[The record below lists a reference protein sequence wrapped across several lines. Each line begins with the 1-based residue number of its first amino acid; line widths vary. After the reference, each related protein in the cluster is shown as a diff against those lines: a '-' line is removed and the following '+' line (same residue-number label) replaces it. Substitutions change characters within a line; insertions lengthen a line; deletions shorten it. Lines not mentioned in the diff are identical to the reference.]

1 MIYIAGDKH
10 GYRAIKIIEGYLKS
24 KNIDFRNLGVNSDN
38 EDIRLEDMI
47 PKVVSKVK
55 DNEDNRGILTCGTG
69 IGVEVGANKFSGIR
83 ACLATNE
90 EVAEWSRVYDKCNV
104 LCLVGWGVE
113 KEKVYQIL
121 DKWFSAEYDGS
132 EKRLKM
138 FEEFNKWH

>member
-10 GYRAIKIIEGYLKS
+10 GFEVVKLVEGFLQSRGLEYK
-24 KNIDFRNLGVNSDN
+24 NLGVQNKD
-38 EDIRLEDMI
+38 EEMTLEEMI
-47 PKVVSKVK
+47 PKVTSKVLQ
-55 DNEDNRGILTCGTG
+55 NEENKGVLTCGTG

-90 EVAEWSRVYDKCNV
+90 KIASWAVEKDKCNV
-104 LCLVGWGVE
+104 LCLTAWDIDSE
-113 KEKVYQIL
+113 RL
-121 DKWFSAEYDGS
+121 DKILSAWFDARYDGS